1 MYAQRVTV
9 WKLKK
14 KKKNIKKNK
23 MMDLFNLV
31 NF

>member
-14 KKKNIKKNK
+14 KKNRKKNQ

>member
-9 WKLKK
+9 WKFK
-14 KKKNIKKNK
+14 KKKNRKKNQ